1 MSDKEAKIECPCCH
15 SELRVDLLTG
25 KLSSWLRA
33 GDSAPARGADPAE
46 RWDALADRVK
56 GRLAGSEDRLDK
68 ELGKER
74 ERSQNLDDVF
84 DAAKKRAS
92 GRGDPAA

>member
-33 GDSAPARGADPAE
+33 GDSAPAHGADPSQ
-46 RWDALADRVK
+46 RWDASADRVK
-56 GRLAGSEDRLDK
+56 GRLAGNEDRLDR

-84 DAAKKRAS
+84 DAAKKRATR
-92 GRGDPAA
+92 RGDQSS